1 VTSGLESGARVILN
15 KCISLACF
23 GLDLMR
29 NYRYIPRVTVPVAIL
44 ASLLAPSTRASPV
57 PRRVPLLC
65 LSCASPVPLPRSPTS
80 SRTVVLNPTHA
91 RTCTCA
97 ARHGRRDSAD
107 RKRAQS
113 PQSLPTR
120 RRASVA
126 ARGRVRLDARLALG
140 VDACLA
146 RVVLPR
152 LHYGLLTLCPAR
164 VISVRAR
171 ARCLPCL
178 ARSLLALAPLLP
190 PSLTPSP

>member
-1 VTSGLESGARVILN
+1 MILN

-44 ASLLAPSTRASPV
+44 ASLLAPSPVPLLCLSCASP
-57 PRRVPLLC
+57 VPLLC